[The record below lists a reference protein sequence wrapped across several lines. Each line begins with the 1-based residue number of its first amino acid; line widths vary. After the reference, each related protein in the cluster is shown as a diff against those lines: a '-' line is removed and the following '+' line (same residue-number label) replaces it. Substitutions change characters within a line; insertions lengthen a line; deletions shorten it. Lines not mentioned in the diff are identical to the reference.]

1 MPMTVPYAAIAP
13 SPRRTGPRQ
22 PPRDE
27 ELLQR
32 PERCAQQIVQRQ
44 RRCQSAYAPGHP
56 GRVRLPDTAPAL
68 PVKRVKRR
76 VRRAGGQQ
84 LPTQQRKAGPG
95 HSLRRKT
102 QQEQAQPS
110 PRTRPRPASMAV
122 SCQTFPTAVR
132 YPPSTNPA
140 HPAGSSPA
148 SSRRLPTA
156 AGSCST
162 RPARTGAAQ

>member
-1 MPMTVPYAAIAP
+1 MPMTVCRHRAQ
-13 SPRRTGPRQ
+13 PRRTGPRQ
-22 PPRDE
+22 TPRDE

-76 VRRAGGQQ
+76 VCRAGGQQ

-102 QQEQAQPS
+102 QQEQAQSKPQNTLARVNGGQLPNLS
-110 PRTRPRPASMAV
+110 HSGQVPA
-122 SCQTFPTAVR
+122 Q
-132 YPPSTNPA
+132 
-140 HPAGSSPA
+140 H
-148 SSRRLPTA
+148 
-156 AGSCST
+156 
-162 RPARTGAAQ
+162 

>member
-13 SPRRTGPRQ
+13 QRVSTGPASD
-22 PPRDE
+22 PRDE

-32 PERCAQQIVQRQ
+32 RSAARS
-44 RRCQSAYAPGHP
+44 RSFSASGAAQSAYAPGHP

-68 PVKRVKRR
+68 PAKRVKRR

-102 QQEQAQPS
+102 QQEQAQSKPQNTLARVNGGQLPNLS
-110 PRTRPRPASMAV
+110 
-122 SCQTFPTAVR
+122 TAVR

>member
-13 SPRRTGPRQ
+13 SRVAPARV
-22 PPRDE
+22 
-27 ELLQR
+27 R
-32 PERCAQQIVQRQ
+32 PHGMRNCSSARSAA
-44 RRCQSAYAPGHP
+44 RSRSFSASGAAQSAYAPGHP

-102 QQEQAQPS
+102 QQEQAQSKPQNTLARVNGGQLPNLS
-110 PRTRPRPASMAV
+110 HSGQV
-122 SCQTFPTAVR
+122 S
-132 YPPSTNPA
+132 
-140 HPAGSSPA
+140 
-148 SSRRLPTA
+148 
-156 AGSCST
+156 
-162 RPARTGAAQ
+162 AQH

>member
-13 SPRRTGPRQ
+13 SRVAPARVSPHGMRNCSSARSAA
-22 PPRDE
+22 RS
-27 ELLQR
+27 R
-32 PERCAQQIVQRQ
+32 SF
-44 RRCQSAYAPGHP
+44 SAYAPGHP

-102 QQEQAQPS
+102 QQEQAQSKPQNTLARVNGGQLPNLS
-110 PRTRPRPASMAV
+110 HSGQVPA
-122 SCQTFPTAVR
+122 Q
-132 YPPSTNPA
+132 
-140 HPAGSSPA
+140 H
-148 SSRRLPTA
+148 
-156 AGSCST
+156 
-162 RPARTGAAQ
+162 